1 VPAPWLDG
9 KHQVFGRVLQGMD
22 IIDAISKVQ
31 VDEKDHPVLPV
42 TVKGTGELIHK
53 SNLIPHSP
61 IPAPRGPLGS
71 TPAPAPAP
79 ALPTPLSHQ
88 LPTEPTPTPVPA
100 VESAAAPTPV
110 PELKLE
116 SAPIAAASLDGQ
128 GPAVT
133 RYIWFDL
140 EQDGMN
146 LGRVT
151 LGL

>member
-1 VPAPWLDG
+1 
-9 KHQVFGRVLQGMD
+9 VFGRVLAGMD

-31 VDEKDHPVLPV
+31 VDDKDHPVLPV

-53 SNLIPHSP
+53 SNLLPRSP
-61 IPAPRGPLGS
+61 IPAPRGPIS

-79 ALPTPLSHQ
+79 AVAPPLPSPVGHQ
-88 LPTEPTPTPVPA
+88 LPTNPTPAPAPAPAPV
-100 VESAAAPTPV
+100 EAAPADPV
-110 PELKLE
+110 AGLKLE
-116 SAPIAAASLDGQ
+116 SAPIAAASLNDAA
-128 GPAVT
+128 PKVT

-140 EQDGMN
+140 EQDGVN